1 MANACPGLARQ
12 LLQSGPRVKL
22 LASSRESL
30 HVVGETTYPLST
42 LAVPGPKQELSV
54 AALAQYEAMRLFS
67 DRALAAQTVFQVNRA
82 NAAAVADIC
91 RRLDGIP
98 LAIELAAARVR
109 ALSVETIAERLSD
122 RFHLL
127 TGGDAASL
135 PRLQTLRACI
145 DWSYD
150 LLTAPERSLLGRLAV
165 FSGGW
170 TLQAAEAVGTGGEV
184 DKREVLDLLT
194 RLVEKSLV
202 EFDAG
207 GRYRLLETV
216 RQYAN
221 ERLVESRGSEI
232 VRERHR
238 DYFLALAEEAAP
250 KLTGA
255 EQAEWLQRLE
265 DEHENLRAGLDWS
278 LLEAGCGGGLRL
290 CAALQQFWFT
300 RGHLSE
306 GREWCVRAVEKAP
319 AGERTPE
326 RAKVLHV
333 ASLLAYFQGDYLAA
347 RAQSQESLAIRRQ
360 LSDRRGMAASLN
372 ILGAVAIDEG
382 DFASARALH
391 EESLA
396 IVRQLGNRLGIANSL
411 SNLGVVAYEQSDFV
425 RARALYEESLA
436 IERELGNSGGI
447 ATSLSDL
454 GALAHKQGD
463 YAAAGALRRE
473 SLMIRRELGDRRGMA
488 YSLEG
493 LAETSVTVLGSS
505 RRAARILGAAE
516 RLREQIGT
524 PLPPIELPQYDM
536 KVASARAALGDD
548 VAFDRAWQEGR
559 ALTLDEAIA
568 LALEETVE
576 RP

>member
-1 MANACPGLARQ
+1 
-12 LLQSGPRVKL
+12 
-22 LASSRESL
+22 
-30 HVVGETTYPLST
+30 
-42 LAVPGPKQELSV
+42 
-54 AALAQYEAMRLFS
+54 
-67 DRALAAQTVFQVNRA
+67 
-82 NAAAVADIC
+82 
-91 RRLDGIP
+91 
-98 LAIELAAARVR
+98 
-109 ALSVETIAERLSD
+109 
-122 RFHLL
+122 
-127 TGGDAASL
+127 
-135 PRLQTLRACI
+135 
-145 DWSYD
+145 
-150 LLTAPERSLLGRLAV
+150 
-165 FSGGW
+165 
-170 TLQAAEAVGTGGEV
+170 
-184 DKREVLDLLT
+184 
-194 RLVEKSLV
+194 
-202 EFDAG
+202 
-207 GRYRLLETV
+207 
-216 RQYAN
+216 
-221 ERLVESRGSEI
+221 
-232 VRERHR
+232 
-238 DYFLALAEEAAP
+238 
-250 KLTGA
+250 
-255 EQAEWLQRLE
+255 
-265 DEHENLRAGLDWS
+265 
-278 LLEAGCGGGLRL
+278 
-290 CAALQQFWFT
+290 
-300 RGHLSE
+300 
-306 GREWCVRAVEKAP
+306 
-319 AGERTPE
+319 
-326 RAKVLHV
+326 
-333 ASLLAYFQGDYLAA
+333 
-347 RAQSQESLAIRRQ
+347 
-360 LSDRRGMAASLN
+360 MAASLN